1 MQELESNEYVGFKI
15 DQKTFCIN
23 VQKVQETIYVRP
35 ISKIPNV
42 PRYIEGAI
50 NLRGK
55 IIKVI
60 NLRKWFGLRWESYK
74 KDSRILI
81 INLEE
86 NNVFGILVDSIYE
99 VFKIE
104 ETMKTELPFL
114 LDNQPEISYINNII
128 LYENQLFLEIKPK
141 TLQY

>member
-1 MQELESNEYVGFKI
+1 
-15 DQKTFCIN
+15 
-23 VQKVQETIYVRP
+23 
-35 ISKIPNV
+35 
-42 PRYIEGAI
+42 
-50 NLRGK
+50 
-55 IIKVI
+55 
-60 NLRKWFGLRWESYK
+60 
-74 KDSRILI
+74 LI

-104 ETMKTELPFL
+104 EKMKIELPFL

-128 LYENQLFLEIKPK
+128 LYENQLFLELKPK